1 MYMRPTRRSGLR
13 LVDPEPLPFTM
24 NVTDTLE
31 CDLLVL
37 GSGMAGLSAAASAAE
52 SGARVVVVEKAE
64 SIGGSAILSGGFVWT
79 VPTREK
85 LGYVGNGKAAL
96 GAVLIDGYAEAI
108 AWLRRRGVHL
118 SAPCDVMY
126 GRGYQIDIVGHL
138 QSCAASVEHAGGLV
152 VLGTTVERLVTE
164 GGAVVGAD
172 TLHKDGAV
180 RVRAR
185 HTVLAT
191 GGFQANPELRAHHVH
206 PHARDMLLRS
216 NPCSVGD
223 GLRLAQLA
231 GGAMSTSG
239 NPGFYGHLLCDPAT
253 LDHPSKFT
261 LLTQYHS
268 EVSVL
273 LNRAGQRFCDE
284 SLGDHLNAQ
293 ETLCQDGATALLV
306 WDQDI
311 EEQYVMRPFVAGIP
325 PVDKFAMAVAQG
337 ARAASC
343 ASLEEVAQAAQSWGF
358 YGAAVRATLESFN
371 ADVQRAPERLIP
383 PRTTALVPV
392 ARAPLR
398 AMVVQSAITFTH
410 GGVSVDEFARVL
422 DTQGRPVPG
431 LLAAGADVADVFRRG
446 YAGGL
451 ALALTFGL
459 HAARYACAH

>member
-1 MYMRPTRRSGLR
+1 MMFAS
-13 LVDPEPLPFTM
+13 E
-24 NVTDTLE
+24 TLD

-37 GSGMAGLSAAASAAE
+37 GSGMAGLSAAANAAE
-52 SGARVVVVEKAE
+52 SGAKVVVVEKAE

-79 VPTREK
+79 VPTIEK
-85 LGYVGNGKAAL
+85 LNYVGNGKEAL

-108 AWLRRRGVHL
+108 AWLRRREVHL

-138 QSCAASVEHAGGLV
+138 KYCASTVEHAGGLV

-164 GGAVVGAD
+164 GGIVVGAD
-172 TLHKDGAV
+172 TVHPDGAV

-185 HTVLAT
+185 HTLLAT
-191 GGFQANPELRAHHVH
+191 GGFQADPEMRARHVH
-206 PHARDMLLRS
+206 PNARNMLLRS
-216 NPCSVGD
+216 NPFSVGD
-223 GLRLAQLA
+223 GVRLAQMA
-231 GGAMSTSG
+231 GGAMSHSG

-253 LDHPSKFT
+253 LDHPSKYS

-268 EVSVL
+268 EASIL

-293 ETLCQDGATALLV
+293 ETLRQDGGAALLV

-311 EEQYVMRPFVAGIP
+311 EEKHVMRPFVAGIP
-325 PVDKFAMAVAQG
+325 PVDKFALARAQG
-337 ARAASC
+337 ARAALC
-343 ASLEEVAQAAQSWGF
+343 ASLDEVAEHAQVWGF
-358 YGAAVRATLESFN
+358 DGMATRATLDRFN
-371 ADVQRAPERLIP
+371 VDVQQAPERLRP
-383 PRTTALVPV
+383 ARTIALLPIT
-392 ARAPLR
+392 RAPFR

-410 GGVSVDEFARVL
+410 GGLSVDPQARVL
-422 DTQGRPVPG
+422 DSDGRPVPG
-431 LLAAGADVADVFRRG
+431 LLAAGADVGDVFCRG

-459 HAARYACAH
+459 RAARTACGA

>member
-1 MYMRPTRRSGLR
+1 MANAHCKPISFDMHI
-13 LVDPEPLPFTM
+13 
-24 NVTDTLE
+24 TDTLE

-37 GSGMAGLSAAASAAE
+37 GSGMAGLSAAACAAE
-52 SGARVVVVEKAE
+52 AGKKVVVVEKSE
-64 SIGGSAILSGGFVWT
+64 SIGGSAILSGGYVWT

-85 LGYVGNGKAAL
+85 LAYVGNGSPAL
-96 GAVLIDGYAEAI
+96 GAVLIDGYADAI
-108 AWLRRRGVHL
+108 AWLRTRGVHL
-118 SAPCDVMY
+118 SSPCDVMY

-138 QSCAASVEHAGGLV
+138 NSCVSSVEHADGLV
-152 VLGTTVERLVTE
+152 VRGTTVESLLME
-164 GGAVVGAD
+164 GGKVVGAD
-172 TLHKDGAV
+172 TVHPDGVV
-180 RVRAR
+180 RVRAH
-185 HTVLAT
+185 HTLLAT
-191 GGFQANPELRAHHVH
+191 GGFQADPELRARHIH
-206 PHARDMLLRS
+206 PNARSMLLRS

-223 GLRLAQLA
+223 GLRLAQA
-231 GGAMSTSG
+231 VGGAMSPSG
-239 NPGFYGHLLCDPAT
+239 NTGFYGHLLCEPAV
-253 LDHPSKFT
+253 LDHPSKFS

-311 EEQYVMRPFVAGIP
+311 EEQHVMRPFVAGIP

-343 ASLEEVAQAAQSWGF
+343 ASMEEVAQAAQSWGF
-358 YGAAVRATLESFN
+358 NGIAVRATLERFN
-371 ADVQRAPERLIP
+371 ADVQCAPERLTP

-410 GGVSVDEFARVL
+410 GGVSVDEYARVL
-422 DTQGRPVPG
+422 DAQGRPVPG